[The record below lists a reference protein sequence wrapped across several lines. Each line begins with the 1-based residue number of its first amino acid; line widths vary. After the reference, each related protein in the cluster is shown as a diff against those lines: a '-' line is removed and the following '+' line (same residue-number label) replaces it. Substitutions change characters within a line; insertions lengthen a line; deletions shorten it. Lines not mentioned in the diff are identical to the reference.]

1 MTVPSLSKKYL
12 QTSQKHLSASN
23 ATYVQVAMST
33 KKSTN
38 PATTFSTLVCTNGN
52 NNHIN
57 QLSTQ
62 TSQSGPRPPT
72 MIPLSQQETPTAIS
86 TTLTLTPKTGVAHL
100 NAQFSNDQVLQLKKL
115 FKQQYDNVLEI
126 MEMTYSKKFDA
137 LTASNQCQLATI
149 HSKIDSVND
158 SCKYDIKHVFQEY
171 LSFKTQFK
179 EQNSMLITNSEV
191 LNEQKAMLAT
201 MRFLQSLMVI
211 VE

>member
-126 MEMTYSKKFDA
+126 MEMTYSKNLMLLPHPTNANLQPSIPKLIQLMIA
-137 LTASNQCQLATI
+137 VNMTSNMFFKSI
-149 HSKIDSVND
+149 YPSKHNSRNRIVCSLLIQ
-158 SCKYDIKHVFQEY
+158 KY
-171 LSFKTQFK
+171 
-179 EQNSMLITNSEV
+179 
-191 LNEQKAMLAT
+191 
-201 MRFLQSLMVI
+201 
-211 VE
+211 